1 LARKANDYPHP
12 TAGAERIKL
21 TPNMIAG
28 FSEVFLH
35 DGFDKPKPAPAF
47 HRDLWEWDC
56 SDAELGVAVCPRGHA
71 KTTSSTITCAL
82 ADVLFGAE
90 DFEILIGVNEKKAA
104 QLLANID
111 YILTDEQY
119 IGLQE
124 AFQVEVVRS
133 NETELVG
140 RVKGRE
146 FCLMARGKGQ
156 KVRGELWRQKRPG
169 KIRVDDLEDD
179 EEVLNPD
186 SRAKTKHWFENAVL
200 PAPADGGQ
208 IRMVGTILHEDSL
221 LNNYIH
227 QSQLHSAECLA
238 RGIEPTW
245 YGFFRSA
252 HRGIDDF
259 RDILWPEMFS
269 EIKLKRI
276 KQRYSLSKNL
286 NGYSQEYLGIPI
298 AEGNEF
304 FVSEGFAAMEESDF
318 QRVMNK
324 YGAIDFAVST
334 KQDTD
339 NTAFGLVGVTSENMR
354 NVLEMDA
361 QIRDTLDAAER
372 WFELDLMYK
381 PEYWIV
387 EDENISKS
395 VGPFL
400 RKMMIERNHF
410 LNIKLVRPKSD
421 KKMRARSWQAVHAAR
436 GVRYNK
442 QMPGGYDDLEHEM
455 KAFPRAKHDDR
466 VDVLSMIGMDLDAQA
481 PALSEEEQ
489 DEEDYHEMVIGT
501 GSSGRSETTGY

>member
-1 LARKANDYPHP
+1 MARKPESYPHP

-21 TPNMIAG
+21 TANMIAG

-47 HRDLWEWDC
+47 HRELWEWDC

-124 AFQVEVVRS
+124 AFSVEVLRS

-169 KIRVDDLEDD
+169 KIRIDDLEDD
-179 EEVLNPD
+179 EEVLNDD
-186 SRAKTKHWFENAVL
+186 SRRKTKHWFENAVL

-227 QSQLHSAECLA
+227 QSQLHTAECQA
-238 RGIEPTW
+238 KGIEPTW
-245 YGFFRSA
+245 NGFFRSA
-252 HRGIDDF
+252 HKSIDDF
-259 RDILWPEMFS
+259 SQILWPEMFS
-269 EIKLKRI
+269 EAKLRRI
-276 KQRYSLSKNL
+276 KQHYKLSKNL

-304 FVSEGFAAMEESDF
+304 FVAEGFVGMEPADF
-318 QRVMNK
+318 RKAVTK
-324 YGAIDFAVST
+324 YGAVDFAVST
-334 KQDTD
+334 KADTD
-339 NTAFGLVGVTSENMR
+339 NTAFGIVGVSSDNLR
-354 NVLEMDA
+354 NVLDMDA
-361 QIRDTLDAAER
+361 EIIDTLSACEK
-372 WFELDLMYK
+372 WFDLDLIYK

-400 RKMMIERNHF
+400 YKMMRERGHY
-410 LNIKLVRPKSD
+410 LNLKLVRPKND
-421 KKMRARSWQAVHAAR
+421 KKMRARSWQACHAAQ

-442 QMPGGYDDLEHEM
+442 QMPGGYEELEHEM
-455 KAFPRAKHDDR
+455 KGFPRAAHDDR
-466 VDVLSMIGMDLDAQA
+466 VDVLSMIGMDLDDQVPA
-481 PALSEEEQ
+481 PTEEEQ
-489 DEEDYHEMVIGT
+489 DEEEYQQMVATT
-501 GSSGRSETTGY
+501 GSTGRCETTGY

>member
-1 LARKANDYPHP
+1 MARKPDNHPHP

-35 DGFDKPKPAPAF
+35 DGFDKPKAAPAF

-111 YILTDEQY
+111 YILTDEAY
-119 IGLQE
+119 IGLQQ
-124 AFQVEVVRS
+124 AFSVEVIKS
-133 NETELVG
+133 NEVELIG

-169 KIRVDDLEDD
+169 TIRVDDLEDD
-179 EEVLNPD
+179 EEVLNDD
-186 SRAKTKHWFENAVL
+186 SRKKTKHWFENAVL
-200 PAPADGGQ
+200 PAPADGGR

-227 QSQLHSAECLA
+227 QSQLHGDEC
-238 RGIEPTW
+238 REKGIEPTW
-245 YGFFRSA
+245 NGFFRSA
-252 HRGIDDF
+252 HKGIDDF
-259 RDILWPEMFS
+259 SDILWPEMFS
-269 EIKLKRI
+269 EEKLRKI
-276 KQRYSLSKNL
+276 KQRYKLSRNL

-304 FVSEGFAAMEESDF
+304 FAAEGFIPMQARDYEKA
-318 QRVMNK
+318 MNK
-324 YGAIDFAVST
+324 YGSIDFAVST
-334 KQDTD
+334 KADTD
-339 NTAFGLVGVTSENMR
+339 NTAFGIVGVSADNIR
-354 NVLEMDA
+354 NVLDMQA
-361 QIRDTLDAAER
+361 QIMDTLDACEL
-372 WFELDLMYK
+372 WFDLDLAYK

-400 RKMMIERNHF
+400 NKMMIEKNHF
-410 LNIKLVRPKSD
+410 LNIKKVRPKSD
-421 KKMRARSWQAVHAAR
+421 KKMRARSWQAVHASGGA
-436 GVRYNK
+436 RYNTH
-442 QMPGGYDDLEHEM
+442 MPGGYDALEHEM
-455 KAFPRAKHDDR
+455 KGFPRAAHDDR
-466 VDVLSMIGMDLDAQA
+466 VDVLSQIGMDLDAQA
-481 PALSEEEQ
+481 AALTPEEQ
-489 DEEDYHEMVIGT
+489 DEEDYDEMVVTT
-501 GSSGRSETTGY
+501 GSTGRCQTTGY